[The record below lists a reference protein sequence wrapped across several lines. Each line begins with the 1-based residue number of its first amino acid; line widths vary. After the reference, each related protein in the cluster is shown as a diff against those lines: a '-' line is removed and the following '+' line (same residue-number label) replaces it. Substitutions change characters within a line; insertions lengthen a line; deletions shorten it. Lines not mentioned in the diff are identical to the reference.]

1 MGSKKMDPEF
11 LNLSDYTW
19 WERDIFVICVLWGG
33 GRCIAERW
41 QTACSRTQIDKEQAQ
56 LPNPIS
62 QFKIIFCFHSIW
74 GNTLRLWCNSK
85 DKMCNT
91 WVLIKTTWT
100 GMPDI
105 ILCDRTLHQLPFAH
119 FCKQFLLYIVQIT
132 KWNLK
137 FNNLN
142 QTNLYEQRQTI

>member
-11 LNLSDYTW
+11 MNLSDTW
-19 WERDIFVICVLWGG
+19 WKRDILYVIRVLWGG
-33 GRCIAERW
+33 GRRIAERW
-41 QTACSRTQIDKEQAQ
+41 QIAHSRTQIDKEQAQ

-62 QFKIIFCFHSIW
+62 QFKIIFCFPSIW
-74 GNTLRLWCNSK
+74 GNIFLLWCNSK
-85 DKMCNT
+85 DKMRNT
-91 WVLIKTTWT
+91 SVLKTTWT
-100 GMPDI
+100 GMPAI
-105 ILCDRTLHQLPFAH
+105 VLCDRKLYQLPFAH

-142 QTNLYEQRQTI
+142 QTNSYEQRQTI